1 MPRNVELKARGRDLA
16 RAERVAERLS
26 GGAGRALTQTDT
38 FLRAPRGRLKLRDF
52 GDGRGELIFY
62 ERPDSEGPK
71 LSHYSISPT
80 ADPAGLV
87 AVLSQA
93 LGVQGVV
100 KKERR
105 LYMVGQTRVHLDR
118 VEGLGDFLEL
128 EVVLSEQQSPEDGER
143 VARRLMEEL
152 GVQEEDLVAG
162 AYLDLLLA
170 GGSPT

>member
-1 MPRNVELKARGRDLA
+1 RTSLFPF
-16 RAERVAERLS
+16 
-26 GGAGRALTQTDT
+26 Q
-38 FLRAPRGRLKLRDF
+38 
-52 GDGRGELIFY
+52 DGRGQLIFY

-80 ADPAGLV
+80 ADPAGLK

-105 LYMVGQTRVHLDR
+105 LYVVGQTRVHLDR

-128 EVVLSEQQSPEDGER
+128 EVSQAPDPAFHPIGCEG
-143 VARRLMEEL
+143 
-152 GVQEEDLVAG
+152 
-162 AYLDLLLA
+162 
-170 GGSPT
+170 

>member
-1 MPRNVELKARGRDLA
+1 MLGRT
-16 RAERVAERLS
+16 S
-26 GGAGRALTQTDT
+26 S
-38 FLRAPRGRLKLRDF
+38 
-52 GDGRGELIFY
+52 GDGQGQLIFY

-87 AVLSQA
+87 AVLSEA

>member
-1 MPRNVELKARGRDLA
+1 TSLFPF
-16 RAERVAERLS
+16 
-26 GGAGRALTQTDT
+26 Q
-38 FLRAPRGRLKLRDF
+38 
-52 GDGRGELIFY
+52 DGRGQLIFY

-71 LSHYSISPT
+71 VSHYSICPT

-105 LYMVGQTRVHLDR
+105 LYVVGQTHVHLDR

-143 VARRLMEEL
+143 MARRLMEEL

-170 GGSPT
+170 EGSPT